1 MFSLV
6 QTTGY
11 AIRALGC
18 LGDASGRFI
27 QAGQIATCTRI
38 PLPYLSKILS
48 ELTRAGFVE
57 GRRGHRGGFRLTRPA
72 DTIAL
77 AQVAA
82 HFEAP
87 AWLGRCVLG
96 LDACTPEE
104 PCPAHRGGAPLRTL
118 LHEQLQALSV
128 ADMARY
134 EQQASIG
141 RMGCCSL
148 QGDGAAAGSCAATGP
163 CTHEDTPPAPEP
175 SLHPS
180 RGSPS

>member
-1 MFSLV
+1 MFSLA

-18 LGDASGRFI
+18 LGDASERFI

-57 GRRGHRGGFRLTRPA
+57 GRRGHRGGFRLSRPA
-72 DTIAL
+72 ASIPL
-77 AQVAA
+77 AQVAQ

-87 AWLGRCVLG
+87 GWLERCVLG

-104 PCPAHRGGAPLRTL
+104 PCPAHRDGAPLRGL
-118 LHEQLQALSV
+118 LQEQLQALSV

-134 EQQASIG
+134 EQQAAIG

-148 QGDGAAAGSCAATGP
+148 QGEVAAGSCAATGP
-163 CTHEDTPPAPEP
+163 CTPQDTPPAPDP

-180 RGSPS
+180 RGSAS